1 MIKILIVL
9 EEEDGIDFRAYSLQ
23 ISNKSEDLP
32 THVKLHLIET
42 NEESGAD
49 NAIMRPPS
57 RTGFEGNCRFP
68 MPQLRRA
75 LETRQIFM
83 N

>member
-1 MIKILIVL
+1 MIKIFIVL

-23 ISNKSEDLP
+23 ISSRSTDLP
-32 THVKLHLIET
+32 LHVKLRLIET
-42 NEESGAD
+42 NEKSSDD
-49 NAIMRPPS
+49 NNTMRTP
-57 RTGFEGNCRFP
+57 RTGFEGNYRYP
-68 MPQLRRA
+68 MPQLGKT